1 MPPKIPVDVKE
12 DLTAMGLT
20 VWNIAHP
27 ITFDYEWTG
36 NGPKRG
42 RADKSRV
49 HVQLAGPGLDGY
61 SPVGQGATA
70 RDAIAAAMRHP
81 VLLKRQGGV
90 LAALATLEEEMRM
103 LAYAMLTLRC
113 GSGADLDDD
122 VPF

>member
-42 RADKSRV
+42 RADKSIV
-49 HVQLAGPGLDGY
+49 HVQLAGPGLDGF
-61 SPVGQGATA
+61 SPVGTGPTV
-70 RDAIAAAMRHP
+70 RDAVAHAMRHP
-81 VLLKRQGGV
+81 VLLKRQGGILGA
-90 LAALATLEEEMRM
+90 LAALEEEMR
-103 LAYAMLTLRC
+103 LLRDAMLSNRIA
-113 GSGADLDDD
+113 GGDGLDDD
-122 VPF
+122 IPF